1 MDVQK
6 FSALITKLRKD
17 RGLTQKQVA
26 QHFGV
31 SDKSV
36 SKWERGETMP
46 DVTLFPE
53 IAEFYS
59 ISIDDLM
66 RGEQVDEEKSDI
78 QKCSRTFR
86 SNFAKKY
93 GLLFAAADIFLV
105 IAFSAWLTVGFFTD
119 NGWKDIFFSIALLIF
134 TVGIMIG
141 YINLVKK
148 SKEAGGSNKRYS
160 YAVFFHCLVAASL
173 FIACSGLFVGFSRIL
188 SAVII
193 ITGVFVVYLCY
204 INRETKIVERMIR
217 YKTGIVVP
225 AVLIAAVYFF
235 LPFSVLKAE
244 NPYFQIK
251 ITVWKALDTM
261 GTVGTIPLFLLLLC
275 SVAYTLA
282 AVNMNKPSLT
292 IFLAWLPPVVLTVMI
307 CKAAESRLLE
317 YYGENMGVGIIP
329 TVAGSFL
336 LYGLLVSV
344 AVSFVLYRLSA
355 RTRKKVQAH
364 DNPAEG

>member
-26 QHFGV
+26 QYFGV

-141 YINLVKK
+141 HISLVKK
-148 SKEAGGSNKRYS
+148 SKEAWGSNKRYS
-160 YAVFFHCLVAASL
+160 YF
-173 FIACSGLFVGFSRIL
+173 L
-188 SAVII
+188 S
-193 ITGVFVVYLCY
+193 
-204 INRETKIVERMIR
+204 
-217 YKTGIVVP
+217 
-225 AVLIAAVYFF
+225 
-235 LPFSVLKAE
+235 
-244 NPYFQIK
+244 
-251 ITVWKALDTM
+251 
-261 GTVGTIPLFLLLLC
+261 
-275 SVAYTLA
+275 
-282 AVNMNKPSLT
+282 
-292 IFLAWLPPVVLTVMI
+292 WLPPIVLTAVLCSI
-307 CKAAESRLLE
+307 AGSKLTE
-317 YYGENMGVGIIP
+317 YYGENISVGIIP
-329 TVAGSFL
+329 TVAALFL
-336 LYGLLVSV
+336 CYGLAV
-344 AVSFVLYRLSA
+344 AVAVPFVVYRLY
-355 RTRKKVQAH
+355 KKTHKAQ
-364 DNPAEG
+364 